1 MAAEVIDHPRMVA
14 LYDEFNAG
22 TWDTD
27 FYAGFVGES
36 PQRIAEVGCG
46 TGSFAVRLARAGH
59 NVVGVDP
66 STEMLRFAR
75 SRSGAELVR
84 WIDGDAT
91 ALPVETFDSAIMSGH
106 AFQNLLTD
114 EQILETLIAARGR
127 LVPGG
132 QFMFESRN
140 PARKAW
146 TNWHSDD
153 GEPDVQQTSAGR
165 IEVTWKL
172 LDVDHELATFG
183 TSTRF
188 DSDGAEIIEQ
198 CTLRFITPSRLSE
211 LLTEAGYENVQ
222 WFGNWDGSPF
232 ESASS
237 PEIIVVAA

>member
-1 MAAEVIDHPRMVA
+1 MIDQPRMVA

-27 FYAGFVGES
+27 FYAGFIGER
-36 PQRIAEVGCG
+36 PHRVADVGCG

-66 STEMLRFAR
+66 SAEMLHFAR
-75 SRSGAELVR
+75 SRPGADLVR

-91 ALPVETFDSAIMSGH
+91 SLPDEAFDSAIMSGH
-106 AFQNLLTD
+106 AFQNLLSD
-114 EQILETLIAARGR
+114 EQILETLTVVRKR

-132 QFMFESRN
+132 RFMFESRN

-146 TNWHSDD
+146 TNWHSAD
-153 GEPDVQQTSAGR
+153 GDPDVQQTSAGR

-172 LDVDHELATFG
+172 LDVDSELVTFG

-188 DSDGAEIIEQ
+188 DSDGAEIAEQ
-198 CTLRFITPSRLSE
+198 CTLRFIAPSRLSG
-211 LLTEAGYENVQ
+211 LLTEAGYDNVQ
-222 WFGNWDGSPF
+222 WYGNWDGAPF
-232 ESASS
+232 EPASS